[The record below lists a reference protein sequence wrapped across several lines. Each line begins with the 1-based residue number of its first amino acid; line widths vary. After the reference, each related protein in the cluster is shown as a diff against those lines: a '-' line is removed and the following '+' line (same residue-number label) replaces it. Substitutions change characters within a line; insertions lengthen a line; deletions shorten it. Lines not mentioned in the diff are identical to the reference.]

1 MFVYFFSVEYL
12 LSGLTALYRDLSD
25 LEGKRQVQTQR
36 RRLISV
42 DD

>member
-1 MFVYFFSVEYL
+1 MLVYFFLVEYL
-12 LSGLTALYRDLSD
+12 FSGLTALHRGSSD